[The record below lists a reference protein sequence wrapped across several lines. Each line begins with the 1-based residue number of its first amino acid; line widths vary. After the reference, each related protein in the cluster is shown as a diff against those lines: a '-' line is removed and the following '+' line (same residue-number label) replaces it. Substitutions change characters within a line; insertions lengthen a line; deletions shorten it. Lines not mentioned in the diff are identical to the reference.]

1 MSTENFLDFIWHKIR
16 GRQEMEVCNIVQ
28 IRCADTQRHMS
39 LANIQDDVL
48 LRPNAKSMC
57 EG

>member
-1 MSTENFLDFIWHKIR
+1 
-16 GRQEMEVCNIVQ
+16 MEVCNIVQ
-28 IRCADTQRHMS
+28 IRCTDTQRHMS